1 MGRIFMICSGSGGT
15 GKSTIA
21 LALAAGFAR
30 AGKRTIL
37 LDASGASRSCDL
49 MLGMESIVSLDMVD
63 VIRQQASAE
72 AALYTVPDCDH
83 LRFGCASLY
92 DDVPL
97 SELSAALLVVH
108 SLCDVLIVDLPTGEI
123 DLGEGLLGRED
134 ARLIVCRPDDASIRS
149 AERLMLRITDR
160 KPDMRLVVN
169 RVNASRVRRGL
180 QSSTASTVEAVLD
193 CPLLASIPEDETLSD
208 CPSHGKTV
216 LACGGSA
223 NKALSDMAAA
233 LADGR

>member
-1 MGRIFMICSGSGGT
+1 MGKIFMICSGSGGT
-15 GKSTIA
+15 GKSTVA
-21 LALAAGFAR
+21 LALAVRFAQ
-30 AGKRTIL
+30 AGKQTIL

-97 SELSAALLVVH
+97 SELSAALLVIH

-180 QSSTASTVEAVLD
+180 QYDASTVEAVLD

-223 NKALSDMAAA
+223 NKALSAMAAA